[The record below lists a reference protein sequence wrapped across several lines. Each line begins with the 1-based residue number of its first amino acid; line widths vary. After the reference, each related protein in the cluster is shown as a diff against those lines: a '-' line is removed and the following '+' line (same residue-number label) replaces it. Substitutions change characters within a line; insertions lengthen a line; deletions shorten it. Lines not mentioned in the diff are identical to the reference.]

1 MRRSTLLSVVGLTIG
16 GLVLTLL
23 LMKTRPDAPSPSA
36 SGVSP
41 LEPAVALATP
51 APEVPPAT
59 RTLASDRAA
68 DAPTVEGLRVL
79 VVDGATGRPETGA
92 EVLFTPPLDPAL
104 SEEQYQEYQR
114 LSSDVEACARRFGVT
129 VRTGVDGIAV
139 VPWRSRVGVV
149 LGARLGVRYGEARSD
164 PDGEDTRI
172 ELWSDRT
179 LRALVVGPGDEPL
192 AGVLLE
198 LALQWPD
205 ANERELHRFGESDAA
220 GMVVMPHFPL
230 RLAAWQRIRA
240 GPPVASAILAEI
252 PGLAHAGVPLDVATI
267 PDAPVRVPI
276 PSTGRLAVEVWRGGV
291 IAPLEVSV
299 NLRDVSES
307 PLSRSGSPPTARH
320 QVGAGRIEFRPVG
333 LGGRFR
339 VQVAVEGLNL
349 PPQEGPGPLHPGE
362 AVTFRFEFDET
373 EPILQV
379 RLVDETGLPCGGQR
393 LNASMSF
400 GAGSASGRV
409 GRVTRTDAEGIVRIP
424 LDRRLRGQVLMNL
437 QLDQRRGGRSVGL
450 MARAEPGR
458 AVGEG
463 VLDLGDLTLA
473 VPPLVAAGTVADEAG
488 HPVDVATP
496 EVRLATAAHERSGPP
511 LFVSAIVARNAF
523 TIRGFVPDEELAL
536 VCRWGGFAPIE
547 PILFRRGATDL
558 RVVVRRLVRLNVL
571 VRHDLQN
578 DQAKALRIQVV
589 DAAGRAQRQ
598 GWVFTPLARDRARIG
613 AGELSPGRYTVHVC
627 LPYDPVPLAS
637 IADVSLA
644 ADGPADPRLREVDIR
659 GRVRTVLLTI
669 VDPLGQPVRGA
680 GSLHLRGE
688 TADADTWLRFDDG
701 SLHVPIGS
709 RPVSGTLRV
718 AGFRDLDLR
727 DVDGDRTVHLDA
739 PLEVR
744 VRLTPMP
751 VLPAG
756 ITLHAFA
763 RPKGQPPNPLETLAR
778 LQRGPIAGSGTRATA
793 GAAPGSFVFELSQP
807 GDYEFIFVLAVRQES
822 ASVALPSA
830 PATATVPQAAELEFA
845 TEEAQVQQA
854 LTKLGL

>member
-1 MRRSTLLSVVGLTIG
+1 M
-16 GLVLTLL
+16 
-23 LMKTRPDAPSPSA
+23 
-36 SGVSP
+36 
-41 LEPAVALATP
+41 
-51 APEVPPAT
+51 
-59 RTLASDRAA
+59 
-68 DAPTVEGLRVL
+68 
-79 VVDGATGRPETGA
+79 
-92 EVLFTPPLDPAL
+92 
-104 SEEQYQEYQR
+104 
-114 LSSDVEACARRFGVT
+114 T

-149 LGARLGVRYGEARSD
+149 LGARHGARYGEARSD
-164 PDGEDTRI
+164 PEGEDTRI
-172 ELWSDRT
+172 ELWNDRT
-179 LRALVVGPGDEPL
+179 LRAVVVGPGDEPL

-205 ANERELHRFGESDAA
+205 ASEREMHRFGESDAA

-299 NLRDVSES
+299 HLRDVSES
-307 PLSRSGSPPTARH
+307 PLSRSGSPRTAPH
-320 QVGAGRIEFRPVG
+320 QLGVGRVEFRPVG

-373 EPILQV
+373 EPILQARV
-379 RLVDETGLPCGGQR
+379 VDETGLPCGGRR
-393 LNASMSF
+393 LNASLSF
-400 GAGSASGRV
+400 GEGSASGRV
-409 GRVTRTDAEGIVRIP
+409 GRMTRSDVEGFVRIP
-424 LDRRLRGQVLMNL
+424 LDRRLRGQVLVNL

-458 AVGEG
+458 TVGDG
-463 VLDLGDLTLA
+463 VLDLGDLILA
-473 VPPLVAAGTVADEAG
+473 VPPFVAAGTVTDEAG

-536 VCRWGGFAPIE
+536 VFRWGGFAPIE

-558 RVVVRRLVRLNVL
+558 HVVVQRLVRLNVV

-578 DQAKALRIQVV
+578 DQAKALRIQVA
-589 DAAGRAQRQ
+589 DDAGRAQRP
-598 GWVFTPLARDRARIG
+598 GWGFTPLARDRARIG
-613 AGELSPGRYTVHVC
+613 AGELPPGRYTVHVR
-627 LPYDPVPLAS
+627 LPYDPIPLAT

-669 VDPLGQPVRGA
+669 VDPLGQPVRAA

-688 TADADTWLRFDDG
+688 TADADAWLRFDDG
-701 SLHVPIGS
+701 SLRVPIGS

-718 AGFRDLDLR
+718 AGFRDLELR
-727 DVDGDRTVHLDA
+727 NVDGDRTIRVDP

-744 VRLTPMP
+744 VRLTPAP

-763 RPKGQPPNPLETLAR
+763 RPKGQPPNPLDTITR
-778 LQRGPIAGSGTRATA
+778 LRRGPIAGSGSSGTA
-793 GAAPGSFVFELSQP
+793 QVEPGRFAFSLSAAGE
-807 GDYEFIFVLAVRQES
+807 YEFTFVLAVRQES
-822 ASVALPSA
+822 ASVALPTM
-830 PATATVPQAAELEFA
+830 PATATVRQAAEIAFTADEVHL
-845 TEEAQVQQA
+845 QRA
-854 LTKLGL
+854 LAELVR